1 MKQKLKEALYYSKK
15 KNLLDAKKLWENIN
29 KKSLNTK
36 KTLNDK
42 TFQNYFKT
50 TMSIFISS
58 RKRSRDAISNN
69 KWQKLFPGLWFTRR
83 PGLIDIFLSSSVNW
97 FQFSRGLIEDDI
109 YIGLGL
115 IFLGH
120 FFSLVISD
128 KSICH
133 LSLMPF

>member
-36 KTLNDK
+36 KNLNDK

>member
-1 MKQKLKEALYYSKK
+1 MYYPK
-15 KNLLDAKKLWENIN
+15 KNFCSTQRSSEKIST
-29 KKSLNTK
+29 KSHWIQ

-50 TMSIFISS
+50 IMSIFISS

>member
-1 MKQKLKEALYYSKK
+1 MKQKLKEVLYYPK
-15 KNLLDAKKLWENIN
+15 KNFARRKEALRKYQQKVIEYKKN
-29 KKSLNTK
+29 
-36 KTLNDK
+36 LNDK

-109 YIGLGL
+109 YIGLRL

>member
-1 MKQKLKEALYYSKK
+1 MKQKLKEVLYYPK
-15 KNLLDAKKLWENIN
+15 KNFARRKEALRKYQQKVIEYKKN
-29 KKSLNTK
+29 
-36 KTLNDK
+36 LNDK

-58 RKRSRDAISNN
+58 RKRSRDTISNN

>member
-1 MKQKLKEALYYSKK
+1 MKQKLKEVLYYPK
-15 KNLLDAKKLWENIN
+15 KNFARRKEALRKYQQKVIEYKKN
-29 KKSLNTK
+29 
-36 KTLNDK
+36 LNDK

>member
-1 MKQKLKEALYYSKK
+1 MYYSKK
-15 KNLLDAKKLWENIN
+15 NFARRKEALRKYQQKVIEYKKN
-29 KKSLNTK
+29 
-36 KTLNDK
+36 LNDK